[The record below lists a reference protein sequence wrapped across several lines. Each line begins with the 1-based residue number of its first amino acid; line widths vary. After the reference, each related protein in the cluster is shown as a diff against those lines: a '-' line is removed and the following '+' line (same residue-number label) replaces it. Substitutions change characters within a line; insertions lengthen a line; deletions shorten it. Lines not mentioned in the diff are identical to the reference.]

1 MRINRREN
9 EGGDH
14 PQLSNTVQFSD
25 GNTKKFPNDQRNHF
39 ELADSFP
46 LPSAVAFDALQIS
59 NNDLSRG
66 P

>member
-25 GNTKKFPNDQRNHF
+25 GNTKKFPTDPAR
-39 ELADSFP
+39 ATDP
-46 LPSAVAFDALQIS
+46 
-59 NNDLSRG
+59 NNIRYG
-66 P
+66 ATGTT